1 MQKTIWKKIVFYVI
15 LVAIWQVVAESNIW
29 PNEIFPSP
37 LEVAEDLAYSAVDG
51 SLFYGIGTSM
61 LRLIVGLAI
70 AISGGIVLGIFMA
83 RIETINQ
90 TVGSLVLGLQSIPSI
105 AWVPLAL
112 IWFGISDA
120 GIIFVTAI
128 GAIFAVTIN
137 TYTGVK
143 NIDPHYVEAAQ
154 NMGAKGSQ
162 LVTHV
167 LIPAAF
173 PYMISG
179 FKQGWAFAWRGV
191 IGAEILF
198 SFLGLGFL
206 LNVGRQTIDVSQVIA
221 VMVVIMTIGIIVDGV
236 VFKRVENK
244 VMSRW
249 GLR

>member
-143 NIDPHYVEAAQ
+143 NIDPHYVEAAR